1 MIANFVEVG
10 NYQLPKHGQL
20 AAGDVFLSRKA
31 HEEDR
36 IIAVLSDG
44 LGSGIKAGVLA
55 TLTATLASGCI
66 ASNLSIK
73 KTARLIMKSLPVC
86 SERKISYA
94 TFTIADIAKGDEVR
108 IIEYDNPSYLLIRE
122 GVDLEPIKAPIAL
135 TRSGTIAGHPKKP
148 VVYWSTFKAQY
159 GDRLVFFS
167 DGATQAGMGTA
178 AFPLGWGLQGV
189 RDFALET
196 IGRQPDISARELSRA
211 IALRAA
217 YFDGGKPKDD
227 ISCSTVYF
235 RHARRLLIAS
245 GPPIHAEDDH
255 ELATLFEAFAG
266 KKIICGGT
274 TANIIA
280 RELKRRIAVS
290 LKAADP
296 LIPPPAAMAG
306 ADLITEGILTLGR
319 VTEYL
324 EQEMK
329 PEQLPDNAASRILQ
343 LLYDS
348 DTIHFL
354 VGTKINE
361 AHQDPTMP
369 IELEIRR
376 NVIKKL
382 AAILGEKYLKE
393 VSIRYI

>member
-1 MIANFVEVG
+1 
-10 NYQLPKHGQL
+10 
-20 AAGDVFLSRKA
+20 
-31 HEEDR
+31 
-36 IIAVLSDG
+36 
-44 LGSGIKAGVLA
+44 
-55 TLTATLASGCI
+55 
-66 ASNLSIK
+66 
-73 KTARLIMKSLPVC
+73 
-86 SERKISYA
+86 
-94 TFTIADIAKGDEVR
+94 
-108 IIEYDNPSYLLIRE
+108 
-122 GVDLEPIKAPIAL
+122 
-135 TRSGTIAGHPKKP
+135 
-148 VVYWSTFKAQY
+148 
-159 GDRLVFFS
+159 
-167 DGATQAGMGTA
+167 MGTA

-196 IGRQPDISARELSRA
+196 IGRQPDVSARELARA

-227 ISCSTVYF
+227 ISCSSVYF

-245 GPPIHAEDDH
+245 GPPIHAEDDR
-255 ELATLFEAFAG
+255 ELAAIFEAFAG
-266 KKIICGGT
+266 KKIVCGGT

-280 RELKRRIAVS
+280 RELKRRITVS

-296 LIPPPAAMAG
+296 LIPPPAAMPG

-348 DTIHFL
+348 DTIQFL

-393 VSIRYI
+393 TSIRYI